1 MTRCVFRLWRPTAF
15 AIALAAAGCAP
26 RTAPPPSAAPR
37 FPDLVFPAVPA
48 GLGDAVVNELH
59 HAAWRALQAGDLR
72 GAERDFTAAVRRAP
86 GFYPAE
92 AGLGYVELARQRD
105 AQALAHFDAALQI
118 AREYAP
124 ALAGRGDAL
133 LAADRL
139 SDALAS
145 FEAALTADAG
155 LTEVRRRIEVLR
167 FRALEAEVGAAR
179 RAHDAQQYD
188 QARQAYERAIRT
200 SPDSALLH
208 RELALV
214 ERELGRLDSAL
225 AHARR
230 AVELDAGDAR
240 AYATLGEIHTSR
252 GEFAEALAA
261 FERADAIEP
270 TEALKDRMAEVRE
283 RGAAARRPAQYRA
296 IVRATE
302 LTRGE
307 LAALVA
313 VRLDSLL
320 KQARR
325 NDAAF
330 ITDTRGHWASAH
342 ILAVARAGVMEVYPN
357 YTFQPSAAV
366 RRGELASVV
375 SRLLSI
381 LASAR
386 SPLAERWRNPQYAF
400 SDLAP
405 GHLSYAAAA
414 LAVTSG
420 VLPALAG
427 NTFQLS
433 RIVTGAEAVAAVERI
448 EKLIGSRP

>member
-1 MTRCVFRLWRPTAF
+1 M
-15 AIALAAAGCAP
+15 
-26 RTAPPPSAAPR
+26 
-37 FPDLVFPAVPA
+37 
-48 GLGDAVVNELH
+48 
-59 HAAWRALQAGDLR
+59 
-72 GAERDFTAAVRRAP
+72 
-86 GFYPAE
+86 
-92 AGLGYVELARQRD
+92 
-105 AQALAHFDAALQI
+105 
-118 AREYAP
+118 
-124 ALAGRGDAL
+124 
-133 LAADRL
+133 
-139 SDALAS
+139 
-145 FEAALTADAG
+145 
-155 LTEVRRRIEVLR
+155 
-167 FRALEAEVGAAR
+167 
-179 RAHDAQQYD
+179 
-188 QARQAYERAIRT
+188 
-200 SPDSALLH
+200 LH

-230 AVELDAGDAR
+230 AVELDARDAR

-296 IVRATE
+296 IARATE
-302 LTRGE
+302 LMRGE

-325 NDAAF
+325 NAAAF
-330 ITDTRGHWASAH
+330 ITDTRGHWASAY

-386 SPLAERWRNPQYAF
+386 PPLAERWRNPQYAF

-405 GHLSYAAAA
+405 GHLSHPAAA